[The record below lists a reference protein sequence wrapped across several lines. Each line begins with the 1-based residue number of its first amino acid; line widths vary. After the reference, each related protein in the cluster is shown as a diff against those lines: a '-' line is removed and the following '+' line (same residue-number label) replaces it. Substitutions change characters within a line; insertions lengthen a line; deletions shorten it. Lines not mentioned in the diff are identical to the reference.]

1 MITANPFMNRRHGFL
16 LLSLLISGLLPAGVQ
31 AQSPVTKESEPV
43 IKPEIDR
50 REITVPRLRAHD
62 IEFGAYVGI
71 LNVESFGSSPVY
83 GARLG
88 YHVTEDI
95 FIEAA
100 YARSEVSDESF
111 RNLGIP
117 IFPEEQTELTYYNL
131 SAALN
136 IFPGE
141 VFFARTRARPAYI
154 YLIGGV
160 GLTAYDRLNN
170 LTFNF
175 GLGVRVLPFDRVSV
189 RVELRDHLF
198 ESDLLGE
205 NKLTSN
211 LELSVGLSYNF

>member
-1 MITANPFMNRRHGFL
+1 ML
-16 LLSLLISGLLPAGVQ
+16 LVPLVFGGMLPAVVQ
-31 AQSPVTKESEPV
+31 AQSPAANETEQV

-62 IEFGAYVGI
+62 IELGAYAGI
-71 LNVESFGSSPVY
+71 LNIESFGSNPVY

-95 FIEAA
+95 FLEAT

-117 IFPEEQTELTYYNL
+117 IFPQEQTELTYYNL

-160 GLTAYDRLNN
+160 GLTEYDRLSN

-175 GLGVRVLPFDRVSV
+175 GLGVRVLPFNRVSV
-189 RVELRDHLF
+189 RIELRDHLF

-211 LELSVGLSYNF
+211 LEFSIGLSYNF